1 MMTISPSRVRMTNGS
16 IEIAATDIRLPIH
29 ETYHMTGNMQIAL
42 QDNDA
47 QVISVKVWIRI

>member
-1 MMTISPSRVRMTNGS
+1 MTNGS
-16 IEIAATDIRLPIH
+16 IEIAATGIRLPIH

-47 QVISVKVWIRI
+47 QVISVKVWTRI

>member
-1 MMTISPSRVRMTNGS
+1 MTNGS